1 MSPMPAL
8 QPTPDPD
15 QDALEWFTLLQQP
28 GCATQFR
35 QAFATWCA
43 DPVNAQAYAAL
54 QARRLPI
61 KPVLVRPRP
70 RPRLLAVRNGR
81 AGLYLGVLF
90 VLMLAAL
97 AYLYWPWAE
106 RLASQV
112 HTDAGE
118 RRMVHLSEGSTLHLD
133 SASAMNLD
141 LRGRVR
147 HLQLVQGQVLLE
159 VKLDGREMD
168 VKVGD
173 TRIQVFGTRML
184 IARHADYDELVVLK
198 GRAVVQQAA
207 DQRLVSAGERVSFN
221 DAGLQSVEK
230 ADVKTAEA
238 WRQGR
243 LIANDMPLGHVLER
257 LAGYQGQRLWLMDE
271 QTAQRRVSGDF
282 DLDRSADTLERLA
295 GEQHVQ
301 LNDVLGHGLLVR

>member
-28 GCATQFR
+28 GCDAPLR
-35 QAFATWCA
+35 QAFVTWCT
-43 DPVNAQAYAAL
+43 DPVNAQAYAAV
-54 QARRLPI
+54 QARMLRM
-61 KPVLVRPRP
+61 KPTLVRPRP
-70 RPRLLAVRNGR
+70 RPRLLAVHNGR
-81 AGLYLGVLF
+81 AGVYLGALF
-90 VLMLAAL
+90 VLLLAAL

-112 HTDAGE
+112 HTEVGE
-118 RRMVHLSEGSTLHLD
+118 RRMVRLSEGSILHLD

-147 HLQLVQGQVLLE
+147 HLHLVQGQVLLE

-168 VKVGD
+168 VKVGG

-184 IARHADYDELVVLK
+184 IARHAEHDELVVLK
-198 GRAVVQQAA
+198 GRAVVQQGA
-207 DQRLVSAGERVSFN
+207 DQRLVSAGERVTF
-221 DAGLQSVEK
+221 DDTGLHSVEK

-238 WRQGR
+238 WRQGQ
-243 LIANDMPLGHVLER
+243 LIANDMPLGRVLER
-257 LAGYQGQRLWLMDE
+257 LARYQGQRLWLMDE
-271 QTAQRRVSGDF
+271 QTAHRRVSGNF
-282 DLDRSADTLERLA
+282 DLDRSAATLERLA
-295 GEQHVQ
+295 GEQHLQ
-301 LNDVLGHGLLVR
+301 LNTVLGHWLLVR